1 MADIPKAPPLNLSR
15 HQYGT
20 LKFIYDHGPTL
31 AYLRRAHATTLGSLA
46 YRGYLRRVGM
56 GEAAQVFLTEEGA
69 EALKSYDLAQLN
81 QRSHE
86 GELTARCLRLL
97 QHSRRMAIVRT
108 A

>member
-1 MADIPKAPPLNLSR
+1 
-15 HQYGT
+15 
-20 LKFIYDHGPTL
+20 
-31 AYLRRAHATTLGSLA
+31 
-46 YRGYLRRVGM
+46 M